1 MRTLSEKA
9 YLSMFYVIDAY
20 YSVHPTDSV
29 GSLLSDLSPFIFKDT
44 ISADPAAYD
53 DFCDCFAKTANR
65 REVDDVDVGYQAA
78 ELFLQFYNN
87 EFGFE
92 LENLIC
98 NFSYEDYKKAY
109 HSLK

>member
-20 YSVHPTDSV
+20 YSAHPSDSV
-29 GSLLSDLSPFIFKDT
+29 GSLLGDLNPFLFKDA

-53 DFCDCFAKTANR
+53 DFCDCFAKTAKG
-65 REVDDVDVGYQAA
+65 REVDDFDVGYRAA
-78 ELFLQFYNN
+78 ISFLKYYND

-92 LENLIC
+92 LENLIRD
-98 NFSYEDYKKAY
+98 FSYRDYQRAY
-109 HSLK
+109 HSLE

>member
-1 MRTLSEKA
+1 MRTSSDKA

-20 YSVHPTDSV
+20 YSNHPSDSV
-29 GSLLSDLSPFIFKDT
+29 GCLASDLSPYIFKDSK
-44 ISADPAAYD
+44 SADPAAYD
-53 DFCDCFAKTANR
+53 DFCDCFAKTAKG

-78 ELFLQFYNN
+78 KSFLQFYND

-92 LENLIC
+92 IENLIHD
-98 NFSYEDYKKAY
+98 FSYDDFKRAY

>member
-20 YSVHPTDSV
+20 YSVHSTDSV
-29 GSLLSDLSPFIFKDT
+29 GSLLSDLSPFIFKDS

-53 DFCDCFAKTANR
+53 DFCDCFAKTAKG
-65 REVDDVDVGYQAA
+65 REVDDVDAGYQAA
-78 ELFLQFYNN
+78 KLFLQFYND

-92 LENLIC
+92 LEDLIRD
-98 NFSYEDYKKAY
+98 FSYDDFKRAY
-109 HSLK
+109 YSLK

>member
-1 MRTLSEKA
+1 MHTLSEKA

-20 YSVHPTDSV
+20 YSAYPSDPV
-29 GSLLSDLSPFIFKDT
+29 GSLLGDLNPFLFKDT

-53 DFCDCFAKTANR
+53 DFCDCFAKTAKG
-65 REVDDVDVGYQAA
+65 READNVDVGYLAA
-78 ELFLQFYNN
+78 KSFLQFYND

-92 LENLIC
+92 LENLIRD
-98 NFSYEDYKKAY
+98 FSYKDYKKAY